1 MSEWWTYR
9 LADFLM
15 FSPTIY
21 WRLFES
27 INLAWWPAQLVL
39 LAVGLAWLGRQLR
52 PTQPPDPVWTR
63 AAAMLLAACWA
74 LVAWAFL
81 LQRFAPIQWVAS
93 GFAAVFFVQALGLLG
108 LAWRGGVEAGATGWR
123 RLVGLT
129 LGAWAL
135 LGYPL
140 LGVAFGRPWQQAE
153 VFGLAPDPTALF
165 TLAWLLLTRP
175 LTGPLTC
182 PLTRPTSKVARWLMR
197 GLWLV
202 PMVWCLVSATT
213 LWTLGSAQGGLLA
226 GSVALALAAAR
237 LRHHRAA

>member
-1 MSEWWTYR
+1 MSEGWMSEGWTYR
-9 LADFLM
+9 PADFLM

-39 LAVGLAWLGRQLR
+39 LAFGLAWLGRQLR
-52 PTQPPDPVWTR
+52 KTQSPDPAWTR
-63 AAAMLLAACWA
+63 AAAVLLAACWA

-93 GFAAVFFVQALGLLG
+93 SFAAVFFAQALGLLG
-108 LAWRGGVEAGATGWR
+108 LAWRGGIEAGATGLR
-123 RLVGLT
+123 RLVGLA

-140 LGVAFGRPWQQAE
+140 LGMAFGRPWQQAE

-175 LTGPLTC
+175 LT
-182 PLTRPTSKVARWLMR
+182 RPTSHVARWLMR
-197 GLWLV
+197 SLWAV
-202 PMVWCLVSATT
+202 PLAWCLVSATT
-213 LWTLGSAQGGLLA
+213 LWTLGSAQGWLLA
-226 GSVALALAAAR
+226 GSAALALAAAR
-237 LRHHRAA
+237 LQRHRAP